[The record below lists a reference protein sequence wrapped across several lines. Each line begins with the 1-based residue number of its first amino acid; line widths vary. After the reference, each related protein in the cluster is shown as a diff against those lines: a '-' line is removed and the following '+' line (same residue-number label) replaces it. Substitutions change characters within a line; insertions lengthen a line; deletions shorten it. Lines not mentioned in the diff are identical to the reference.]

1 MFSPLARDL
10 SISQHAQL
18 LAILRKMR
26 NSLDRMEHAEGS
38 LRSSAF
44 VIEPGVPS
52 AQLIFSPALLINKGR
67 NNGSQKTF

>member
-1 MFSPLARDL
+1 
-10 SISQHAQL
+10 
-18 LAILRKMR
+18 
-26 NSLDRMEHAEGS
+26 MEHAEGS